1 MHDGALHQ
9 YPRSRWARPSNFRY
23 HPSSSTCRITRT
35 RTRCRNIRTLCH
47 SPCSSTRTR
56 TRTEVSAELFCNSCQ
71 ILAVCFL
78 FAGFLSAT
86 HAYALPMRHPH
97 QPHTPSRPSPPHLS
111 TRTRSAPGQARAP
124 ASNNNSSR
132 KAGGSSFKAGC
143 PQENKCVD
151 YLPFTCRPPQCVTVF
166 LPSRACLLFLS
177 RSMSMKSS
185 FLHLSSKLDFQSAAE
200 TGGIKLVRSY

>member
-1 MHDGALHQ
+1 MKTFPNPELTVVCSAYMRRFFIIPYCYLDKINLFKSLFSPCRCTCTPTTRSTIRSWRAPLPRAARCARPLVHDGALYQH
-9 YPRSRWARPSNFRY
+9 PRSRRARPSNFRY

-35 RTRCRNIRTLCH
+35 RTRCRTIRTLCH

-97 QPHTPSRPSPPHLS
+97 QPHTHTCFSEPALSPTLKYPHQVS
-111 TRTRSAPGQARAP
+111 TR
-124 ASNNNSSR
+124 
-132 KAGGSSFKAGC
+132 AG
-143 PQENKCVD
+143 
-151 YLPFTCRPPQCVTVF
+151 
-166 LPSRACLLFLS
+166 
-177 RSMSMKSS
+177 
-185 FLHLSSKLDFQSAAE
+185 
-200 TGGIKLVRSY
+200 TGPC